1 MIDWKIVFTVIP
13 LIMSAIAAYISFY
26 YARKTKQHAD
36 TVLLNN
42 YINEAVATF
51 ERKGSATNY
60 IRSIVL
66 PEEKK
71 ELIWKLCYLR
81 HKGRLPDRLFS
92 DMPITTSAIGLSVG
106 EYKPILR
113 VLGDGQHEDK
123 TIKMISEETRIDKA
137 EVIRALDWFWDNG
150 LSQKNTTESGTYWS
164 LTEAGWQ
171 IYNSVE
177 AAHEKQ

>member
-13 LIMSAIAAYISFY
+13 PLIISAIAAYISFY
-26 YARKTKQHAD
+26 YACKTKQHAD

-71 ELIWKLCYLR
+71 NSYGNFAIFAI
-81 HKGRLPDRLFS
+81 KG
-92 DMPITTSAIGLSVG
+92 GC
-106 EYKPILR
+106 
-113 VLGDGQHEDK
+113 
-123 TIKMISEETRIDKA
+123 RIDCFQICLLLLLPWA
-137 EVIRALDWFWDNG
+137 YLLV
-150 LSQKNTTESGTYWS
+150 NT
-164 LTEAGWQ
+164 
-171 IYNSVE
+171 NPF
-177 AAHEKQ
+177 